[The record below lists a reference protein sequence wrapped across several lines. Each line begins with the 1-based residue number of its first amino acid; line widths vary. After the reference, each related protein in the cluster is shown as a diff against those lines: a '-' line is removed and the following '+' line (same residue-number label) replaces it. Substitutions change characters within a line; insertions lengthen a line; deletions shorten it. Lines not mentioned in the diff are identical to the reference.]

1 MRTSGVLLHACFARM
16 HVCADLYVPPLPCAL
31 QVFETEVF
39 ECAGHVK
46 ASACAGIAFLACHP
60 IGAEG
65 EWAHSAQRVRGGAA
79 AMGAVA
85 EAL

>member
-1 MRTSGVLLHACFARM
+1 MLLT
-16 HVCADLYVPPLPCAL
+16 LT

-46 ASACAGIAFLACHP
+46 ASACAGIASLSCHP

-65 EWAHSAQRVRGGAA
+65 VSKN
-79 AMGAVA
+79 
-85 EAL
+85 L